1 MGHTVNALK
10 PLGNIFFI
18 SRQQGPVMFLQ
29 KILLLTAT
37 LMLSSAGHSE
47 SGPLLDTDN
56 LPDNTAS
63 AEDAKVTLAEPGNAP
78 PPFQRTEQRQP
89 CSNYT
94 ALRRPFFGDFHVHT
108 AWSFD
113 ASSQD
118 TRNKPADAYRF
129 AKGEALGIQPYDD
142 NGNASRTIRLDR
154 PLDFTAVTDH
164 SEFMGEMRMCTTEG
178 SPGYWHPVC
187 IGHRYL
193 PRASFFTFAAIGMAY
208 KSRWGFCGD
217 NNEICFA
224 EAADTWRSIQQ
235 DAEQAYDR
243 SSDCRFTS
251 FVGYE
256 WTASAETGQNLHHNV
271 IFRNEQVPDRALS
284 WIETPSQVQ
293 LWDYLDDECV
303 ADKPGCDAVVIP
315 HNSNISGGLM
325 FETARI
331 TNKDVPA
338 EPVTADEAQRRA
350 RWNTLF
356 EVMQHKGASECD
368 SRLPVWSEDEYCN
381 FELLGYDRFGG
392 KNTGQTRFA
401 AFDWLSPLLGEDM
414 IPVTTPP
421 AQTNF
426 LRYALK
432 KGLQQQRELGVNS
445 FKFGLISS
453 TDTHIAA
460 PGLTMEKNHP
470 GHGGAGMGARE
481 GVPAGL
487 PDELEY
493 GPGGLAVLYAEENSR
508 DALFAA
514 MQRREAYATSGTR
527 PVLRFFGG
535 WNYPDTL
542 CAAGDMVAQGY
553 AGGVPMGGDLPP
565 PAAADSA
572 PRFIVSASMDS
583 GTAEYPGSPLQRI
596 QLIKGWYEDGELHEQ
611 VLDVAGGETG
621 ASVDINT
628 CEPSGEG
635 HRQLCSVWQDTNFNP
650 GAPAFYYTRVLE
662 NPTCRWSQRLCADAG
677 VRCDDPQTI
686 PEGMENCCAPEH
698 QKVIQ
703 ERAWSSPIWYT
714 PAT

>member
-1 MGHTVNALK
+1 MTT
-10 PLGNIFFI
+10 
-18 SRQQGPVMFLQ
+18 RQCLMLTTLLAVSSGTQAKTPPADLAASGETAAVTAVAGTAGPVM
-29 KILLLTAT
+29 
-37 LMLSSAGHSE
+37 
-47 SGPLLDTDN
+47 
-56 LPDNTAS
+56 AS
-63 AEDAKVTLAEPGNAP
+63 QP
-78 PPFQRTEQRQP
+78 PPFSRTESREP
-89 CSNYT
+89 CRDYT
-94 ALRRPFFGDFHVHT
+94 ATRRPYFGDFHVHT

-113 ASSQD
+113 ANSQD

-129 AKGEALGIQPYDD
+129 AKGEPLGIQPYDED
-142 NGNASRTIRLDR
+142 GVATRTIRLDR

-164 SEFMGEMRMCTTEG
+164 SEFMGEMRMCTIEG
-178 SPGYWHPVC
+178 SVGYWHPAC
-187 IGHRYL
+187 IAHRHIPQL
-193 PRASFFTFAAIGMAY
+193 SFFTFAARGMAY
-208 KSRWGFCGD
+208 KSRWGFCGEH
-217 NNEICFA
+217 NATCFA
-224 EAADTWRSIQQ
+224 EAADTWRDIQR
-235 DAEQAYDR
+235 DAENAYDR
-243 SSDCRFTS
+243 SSNCSFTS

-271 IFRNEQVPDRALS
+271 IFRNANVPDRALS

-293 LWDYLDDECV
+293 LWDYLDEECI
-303 ADKPGCDAVVIP
+303 AGKPGCDAVVIP

-331 TNKDVPA
+331 TNKDIPA
-338 EPVTADEAQRRA
+338 GPVTADEAARRA

-381 FELLGYDRFGG
+381 FELMGYDRFGG
-392 KNTGQTRFA
+392 KNTGQVRFA
-401 AFDWLSPLLGEDM
+401 AFDWMSPLLGEDM

-421 AQTNF
+421 AETNF

-432 KGLQQQRELGVNS
+432 KGLQQQEELGVNS

-481 GVPAGL
+481 GVPVGL

-535 WNYPDTL
+535 WDYPDNL
-542 CAAGDMVAQGY
+542 CDADDMVAQGY
-553 AGGVPMGGDLPP
+553 AGGVPMGGDLRAAS
-565 PAAADSA
+565 AAAAA
-572 PRFIVSASMDS
+572 PRFLVSAVMDN

-596 QLIKGWYEDGELHEQ
+596 QLVKGWYEDGELHER
-611 VLDVAGGETG
+611 VLDVAGGDND

-635 HRQLCSVWQDTNFNP
+635 HPQLCRVWEDNDFNP
-650 GAPAFYYTRVLE
+650 GVQAFYYTRVLE
-662 NPTCRWSQRLCADAG
+662 NPTCRWSQRICADAG
-677 VRCDDPQTI
+677 IRCDDPDTV
-686 PEGMENCCAPEH
+686 PEGMENCCSTEH

-703 ERAWSSPIWYT
+703 ERAWSSPIWYM
-714 PAT
+714 PPG